1 MKQKSIW
8 FAAAAVLAL
17 SAGFAPAALAA
28 PDAAAPTKAAAA
40 AAPAPVSLETPH
52 YGTWGFDAS
61 GQDATVKPGTD
72 FFLYANGEWVKRTTI
87 PGDRVRFGNFDTLS
101 VLSEA
106 RTRALIDDVASGKIS
121 DPDAAKVGAAYR
133 AFMDQARVDAL
144 GAAPLAADLN
154 TIRKERSHEDVAR
167 VMGQATKSFQSS
179 IFDVGIG
186 ADAKAPTKYA
196 VYTDTGGM
204 GLPDRDYY
212 IEAKFAPQKAAYQ
225 VYVAKMLTLAG
236 WPNATAQAAAI
247 LDFET
252 QIAKV
257 SWARAEERDPDK
269 VYNPMTPAELQAFA
283 PGFDFKAFLRTAGLS
298 SADRVVLGAK
308 SAFPKV
314 ASIYAATPIETLKA
328 WQAFHV
334 IDAASPYLS
343 DAFVQARF
351 DFRGKTLTGQPQL
364 QPRWKRAVAFTNT
377 TLGESVGRMYVAKYF
392 TPEAKAKMDALVGNL
407 KAALAARIER
417 LTWMSDET
425 KKRAELKLS
434 QFTVKI
440 GYPATWRD
448 YANLTVLD
456 NDLYGDAE
464 RHEGYEWNRQV
475 ARLYKPVDKMEW
487 GITPQTVNAYY
498 NPSNNEVVFPAAIL
512 QPPFFDASADP
523 AVNYGGIGVVIGHE
537 MTHGFDDEGRKFD
550 GDGSLRDWW
559 SPEDA
564 KKFEAQTARLGAQYD
579 KFEPVPGVHVKG
591 ELTMGENIADLGG
604 MLMALD
610 AYHASLHGQP
620 APVIDGLTGD
630 QRVFLGFAQ
639 VWREKIRDEAARQRA
654 VSDPHSPAHFRVD
667 GVLPNV
673 DLWYSTY
680 NIQPGDPMYVAPADR
695 VKIW

>member
-1 MKQKSIW
+1 MTKKSIW

-17 SAGFAPAALAA
+17 CSGAVAQAA
-28 PDAAAPTKAAAA
+28 PDAAAP
-40 AAPAPVSLETPH
+40 AAPAAAPVSLETPH
-52 YGTWGFDAS
+52 YGTWGFDVSGEDAS
-61 GQDATVKPGTD
+61 VKPGAD
-72 FFLYANGEWVKRTTI
+72 FFLYANGDWLKRTTI

-106 RTRALIDDVASGKIS
+106 RTHAIIE
-121 DPDAAKVGAAYR
+121 DAAAGKLSDADGVKVGAAYR
-133 AFMDQARVDAL
+133 AFMDQARVDQL
-144 GAAPLAADLN
+144 DAAPLAADLRA
-154 TIRKERSHEDVAR
+154 IRAERTRRDIAR
-167 VMGQATKSFQSS
+167 TMGSGSKSFQSS
-179 IFDVGIG
+179 IFEVGIG
-186 ADAKAPTKYA
+186 ADAKAPTQYA
-196 VYTDTGGM
+196 VYMDTGGM

-212 IEAKFAPQKAAYQ
+212 LEAKFAPQKAAYKL
-225 VYVAKMLTLAG
+225 YVAGMLERAG
-236 WPNATAQAAAI
+236 WPNAAAQADAI
-247 LDFET
+247 VAFET
-252 QIAKV
+252 KIAQV

-269 VYNPMTPAELQAFA
+269 VYNPMTPAALQAFA
-283 PGFDFKAFLRTAGLS
+283 PGFDFKALLGAADLG
-298 SADRVVLGAK
+298 SAKRVVLGANT
-308 SAFPKV
+308 AFPKV
-314 ASIYAATPIETLKA
+314 AAIFAATPIDTLKA

-343 DAFVQARF
+343 ERFVEARF
-351 DFRGKTLTGQPQL
+351 EFRGKTLTGQPQL
-364 QPRWKRAVAFTNT
+364 QPRWKRGVAFTNSA
-377 TLGESVGRMYVAKYF
+377 LGESVGRLYVAKYF
-392 TPEAKAKMDALVGNL
+392 TPEAKAKMDALVANL
-407 KAALAARIER
+407 HTALAARIEQ
-417 LTWMSDET
+417 LTWMSPET
-425 KKRAELKLS
+425 KQKAEEKLS

-440 GYPATWRD
+440 GYPDKWRD
-448 YANLTVLD
+448 YSKLTIKAD
-456 NDLYGDAE
+456 DLYGNAE
-464 RHEGYEWNRQV
+464 RHERYEWNRQV
-475 ARLYKPVDKMEW
+475 ARLYQPVDKMEW
-487 GITPQTVNAYY
+487 GMTPQTVNAYY

-550 GDGSLRDWW
+550 GKGMLRDWW
-559 SPEDA
+559 TPEDA

-591 ELTMGENIADLGG
+591 ENIADLGG

-610 AYHASLHGQP
+610 AYHASLNGQP